1 MINKTFQ
8 MLIIVSLF
16 SSCSV
21 VDFNK
26 NSMLKTTSSAVGGYL
41 GYELSDGDIFSTS
54 VGSAV
59 GVVLGGYLIDFINQ
73 DDYYYYK
80 TETMKVLEINDS
92 NKSVKSGYWKNP
104 KSGNEGVVQIKGHY
118 TTPECRLIEH
128 TFILNSKPKRN
139 LDTACREKSGQWAMV
154 K

>member
-8 MLIIVSLF
+8 MLIIVGLF

-59 GVVLGGYLIDFINQ
+59 GVVLGRYLIDFINQ

-128 TFILNSKPKRN
+128 TFISVSYTHLTLPTNG
-139 LDTACREKSGQWAMV
+139 EV
-154 K
+154 

>member
-1 MINKTFQ
+1 MIKKLFQ
-8 MLIIVSLF
+8 ISIIVSLF

-21 VDFNK
+21 ANLNK
-26 NSMLKTTSSAVGGYL
+26 DSFLKTTSSAVGGYL
-41 GYELSDGDIFSTS
+41 GYEFSDGDILSTS

-59 GVVLGGYLIDFINQ
+59 GVVLGGYLVDFINQ
-73 DDYYYYK
+73 NDYYYYR
-80 TETMKVLEINDS
+80 TEAMKVLEINDS
-92 NKSVKSGYWKNP
+92 NKSVRTGYWKNP
-104 KSGNEGVVQIKGHY
+104 KSGNEGVVKIKGHY

-128 TFILNSKPKRN
+128 NFLIKDRPKRV